1 MKLRDLKG
9 LYADQVIEYTE
20 SILEGRK
27 LACREDIQKC
37 ERFVRDLESEKWD
50 IDTRPADIQIK
61 WSEKTFYLH
70 DGQTVD
76 GKALAGT
83 TIVYQPWQ
91 LFDIYNIF
99 IFYDK
104 ETGLRRFGEAYIMT
118 PRKQGKSTYITS
130 MAHGMG
136 YYYRKSNASIGI
148 LSASLKDT
156 KAIMDLFIANIEKYL
171 YGSKLQARR
180 DGWKLTD
187 NNNEHR
193 IYNPN
198 FLDGTIDI
206 EAYAHKDGGQHG
218 LKKLITIID
227 EVHLMKSAVEFKS
240 FQKSTQIYANGL
252 NIAITTAG
260 ISRTSFCYE
269 YTEYAK
275 KILSGEIVNDRM
287 YVHIS
292 KADEDDDGQVDMM
305 DPDQLEKACP
315 SLGVTV
321 SKERLLADAETAMMS
336 SDLKVEFLAYTL
348 NIFQNKVKAYFNV
361 NKFVTSNELYD
372 WSLEELADIPITW
385 YGGVD
390 LSRKYDLTAGALYGE
405 YAGVGII
412 IPHAWFPRT
421 EATNK
426 AREDNIDLFGWEE
439 DGDLTICNG
448 NIIDEDDVVDW
459 FCEMEDLGF
468 SISSIG
474 VDKQYAKKFK
484 FKMMDKGFDI
494 DDQAQ
499 TDYAISPGFNEIQD
513 KVIDEK
519 LYYLDSSAFEYCVQN
534 LKVRDLGPV
543 KQLRKVSEKGRI
555 DIFMAAVFAAVQKIK
570 SIEEESEEE
579 EFKEWLTNL

>member
-1 MKLRDLKG
+1 MKLQDLKG
-9 LYADQVIEYTE
+9 IYAGRVIKYTE
-20 SILEGRK
+20 DILSGKK

-37 ERFVRDLESEKWD
+37 KRFVSDLESDKWK
-50 IDTRPADIQIK
+50 IDTRPADIQAT
-61 WSEKTFYLH
+61 WSEKTFFLH
-70 DGQTVD
+70 DGQKID
-76 GKALAGT
+76 GTPLAGT
-83 TIVYQPWQ
+83 TIKYQDWQ

-118 PRKQGKSTYITS
+118 PRKQGKSTYIAS

-136 YYYRKSNASIGI
+136 YYYRSSNATIGL

-156 KAIMDLFIANIEKYL
+156 KAIMGLFISNIEKYL
-171 YGSKLQARR
+171 YNGKTQARR
-180 DGWKLTD
+180 DGWKITD

-198 FLDGTIDI
+198 FLGGTIDI
-206 EAYAHKDGGQHG
+206 EAYAHRKGGQHG

-227 EVHLMKSAVEFKS
+227 EVHLIESAVEFKS

-252 NIAITTAG
+252 NISITTAG
-260 ISRTSFCYE
+260 ISKTSFCYE

-275 KILSGEIVNDRM
+275 KILSGEIKNDKM

-292 KADEDDDGQVDMM
+292 KADEDSEGHVDMM
-305 DPDQLEKACP
+305 DPIQQEKACP

-321 SKERLLADAETAMMS
+321 SKDRMMSDAETAVNS
-336 SDLKVEFLAYTL
+336 STLKIEFLAYSL
-348 NIFQNKVKAYFNV
+348 NIFQNKVKAYFSV
-361 NKFVTSNELYD
+361 GKFITSNELYSWTMED
-372 WSLEELADIPITW
+372 LAQLDITW

-390 LSRKYDLTAGALYGE
+390 LSRKYDLTAAALYGE

-439 DGDLTICNG
+439 DGELTICNG
-448 NIIDEDDVVDW
+448 NIIQEDDVVDW
-459 FCEMEDLGF
+459 FVYMRDAGF
-468 SISSIG
+468 IISSIG
-474 VDKQYAKKFK
+474 IDKQYAKTFK
-484 FKMMDKGFDI
+484 FKMMDSGFMV
-494 DDQAQ
+494 DDQPQ

-519 LYYLDSSAFEYCVQN
+519 LYYLDSAAFEYCVQN

-543 KQLRKVSEKGRI
+543 KQLRKIDDKHRI

-570 SIEEESEEE
+570 SIDTENERE
-579 EFKEWLTNL
+579 EFQEWLTGL